1 MKPNNVSE
9 QGTSLNGRIPLQE
22 RNKGKSFL
30 NKVRVYAE
38 RHPRRTIAGMLLFA
52 LLNFGLMLYIS
63 NREPKKPFLPS
74 ILEGGKKTIPLQQGT
89 EDAGGPA
96 FSLGNYMQVARLK
109 DSLDMLMAKK
119 TLTHADTLMALRIFE
134 AYSRLDP
141 SFLPQV
147 TNALKGKQK
156 SSNP

>member
-1 MKPNNVSE
+1 MKPNNVSD
-9 QGTSLNGRIPLQE
+9 QGNLLNGKFPFHKG
-22 RNKGKSFL
+22 NKFSNSVEKL
-30 NKVRVYAE
+30 RVFSE
-38 RHPRRTIAGMLLFA
+38 QHPKWTIAGMLIFA
-52 LLNFGLMLYIS
+52 LLNFGLMVYIN
-63 NREPKKPFLPS
+63 NREPAKPFLPS
-74 ILEGGKKTIPLQQGT
+74 ILEEGKKAIPLEQGS
-89 EDAGGPA
+89 GPS
-96 FSLGNYMQVARLK
+96 FSIGNYMQVARLK

-147 TNALKGKQK
+147 TNALKSKQK